1 MKIDLNEGKE
11 KIKKLNEDIE
21 NIKNELIITKK
32 SNDNLQNEIN
42 NYKNDFQ
49 KIRNEISLKNEN
61 IIELQKK
68 ASSLELDLRK
78 KNNEL
83 NKKNE
88 KIKNEK
94 NDELNIIKNKYEQ
107 TIKKLQQLTEENN
120 SLKKTLNI
128 SSAPTTYSSKNI
140 SKNFSNNNDDYDF
153 NNNDFNNYNIPL
165 KRYISNNR
173 RKHYT
178 VNEKNSNYH
187 FDNNIIDKDNTM
199 NIFPCQKEQVKK
211 ESLIVEIESKLYKL
225 QRERDKLNDELFKLP
240 EFPKK
245 KIEINQRR
253 ELELK
258 IEQYNKN
265 INDQKTKLRELNKV
279 K

>member
-1 MKIDLNEGKE
+1 M
-11 KIKKLNEDIE
+11 
-21 NIKNELIITKK
+21 
-32 SNDNLQNEIN
+32 
-42 NYKNDFQ
+42 
-49 KIRNEISLKNEN
+49 
-61 IIELQKK
+61 
-68 ASSLELDLRK
+68 
-78 KNNEL
+78 
-83 NKKNE
+83 
-88 KIKNEK
+88 
-94 NDELNIIKNKYEQ
+94 KNKFDQ
-107 TIKKLQQLTEENN
+107 AIKKLQQLTEENN
-120 SLKKTLNI
+120 YLKENLINPSSPKNI
-128 SSAPTTYSSKNI
+128 SS
-140 SKNFSNNNDDYDF
+140 NFFDNT
-153 NNNDFNNYNIPL
+153 NNYYDNYDNKYENYNKNNFNENKINKPL
-165 KRYISNNR
+165 KRHLSNYR
-173 RKHYT
+173 QKHNYT
-178 VNEKNSNYH
+178 LNEKNNIFN
-187 FDNNIIDKDNTM
+187 FDDEIEKDNTM

>member
-1 MKIDLNEGKE
+1 M
-11 KIKKLNEDIE
+11 
-21 NIKNELIITKK
+21 
-32 SNDNLQNEIN
+32 
-42 NYKNDFQ
+42 
-49 KIRNEISLKNEN
+49 N
-61 IIELQKK
+61 IIQ
-68 ASSLELDLRK
+68 
-78 KNNEL
+78 
-83 NKKNE
+83 
-88 KIKNEK
+88 
-94 NDELNIIKNKYEQ
+94 NKYEQ

-140 SKNFSNNNDDYDF
+140 SKNFSNNNDDNDF

-165 KRYISNNR
+165 KRYIS
-173 RKHYT
+173 KYYT

-187 FDNNIIDKDNTM
+187 FDNNKIDKHNTM
-199 NIFPCQKEQVKK
+199 IIVPCQKEQVKK
-211 ESLIVEIESKLYKL
+211 ESLILEIESELYKL
-225 QRERDKLNDELFKLP
+225 QRERDKLNDDLFKLP

-258 IEQYNKN
+258 IEKYNKE
-265 INDQKTKLRELNKV
+265 INDQKVKLRELNKI